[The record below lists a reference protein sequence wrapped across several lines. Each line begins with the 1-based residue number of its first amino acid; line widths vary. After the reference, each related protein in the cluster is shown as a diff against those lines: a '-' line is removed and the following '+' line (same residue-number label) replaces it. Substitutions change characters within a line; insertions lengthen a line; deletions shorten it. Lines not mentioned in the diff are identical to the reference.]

1 MAAKKTLY
9 EILGI
14 SPDANDLDIGL
25 AFQRRSLEI
34 QRTAV
39 GDSNALTFITH
50 ARDTLLDPKRRAA
63 YDATLVTASEKA
75 AAASQPTDLVV
86 EADEDEDEDE
96 GSGAKKKLIPIVGIG
111 VAIALAVFLMSK
123 GGHAPE
129 PPKEQAEAPAPK
141 PAAPAPPKVLR
152 AEEILASSLRAV
164 GRVQSFDMSGKAAPI
179 GLALAVE
186 PGAMVTTCH
195 GISAGSQIVVA
206 VGKETLSGTL
216 TITDEVLDLC
226 KLAVAGLGAAP
237 LAIAAED
244 AKPEDKIYALGANA
258 KGEFALTEGTVKQMR
273 SIPAGKA
280 LELSMPIAP
289 SASGGAIFDKYGKLV
304 AIATTGPGA
313 GGQLAVPAS
322 WIAQMRTRPKD
333 AQ

>member
-14 SPDANDLDIGL
+14 AQDANELDIGL

-34 QRTAV
+34 QRMG

-50 ARDTLLDPKRRAA
+50 ARDTLIDPKRRAA

-75 AAASQPTDLVV
+75 AAASQAPDLIV
-86 EADEDEDEDE
+86 EADADEQGE
-96 GSGAKKKLIPIVGIG
+96 GGAKKKKMIPLVGIG
-111 VAIALAVFLMSK
+111 VAIALAIFIFAKS
-123 GGHAPE
+123 GHSPE

-141 PAAPAPPKVLR
+141 PAPPPPPLKAMK
-152 AEEILASSLRAV
+152 AEDILAASMRAV
-164 GRVQSFDMSGKAAPI
+164 GRVQSFDMSGKATPV

-195 GISAGSQIVVA
+195 GVSAGSQIVVT
-206 VGKETLSGTL
+206 VGKEQLSATL
-216 TITDEVLDLC
+216 TIVDEVLDLC
-226 KLAVAGLGAAP
+226 KLAVSGLTTQP
-237 LAIAAED
+237 LAIAAEE
-244 AKPEDKIYALGANA
+244 AKPEDRIYALGANA
-258 KGEFALTEGTVKQMR
+258 KGEYALTEGTVKQVR
-273 SIPAGKA
+273 AIPAGKA

-289 SASGGAIFDKYGKLV
+289 GASGGAVFDKYGKLV

-322 WIAQMRTRPKD
+322 WIAQMRTRQKD
-333 AQ
+333 AK

>member
-9 EILGI
+9 EILGLQ
-14 SPDANDLDIGL
+14 PDANELDIGL

-34 QRTAV
+34 QRMG

-75 AAASQPTDLVV
+75 EAASQAPDLIV
-86 EADEDEDEDE
+86 EPDADEEEE
-96 GSGAKKKLIPIVGIG
+96 GGGKKKMIPLIV
-111 VAIALAVFLMSK
+111 VAVVAVIALAFWMK
-123 GGHAPE
+123 GGHSPE
-129 PPKEQAEAPAPK
+129 PPKEQAEAPP
-141 PAAPAPPKVLR
+141 PPPPPPPPPKEMK
-152 AEEILASSLRAV
+152 AEDILAASLRGV
-164 GRVQSFDMSGKAAPI
+164 GRVQSFDMSGKATPV

-195 GISAGSQIVVA
+195 GVSAGSQIVVA
-206 VGKETLSGTL
+206 VGKEQLSATL
-216 TITDEVLDLC
+216 TIVDEVLDLC
-226 KLAVAGLGAAP
+226 KLAVSGLATQP

-244 AKPEDKIYALGANA
+244 ARPEDTIYALGANA
-258 KGEFALTEGTVKQMR
+258 KGEFALTEGTVKAVRQ
-273 SIPAGKA
+273 IPAGKA

-289 SASGGAIFDKYGKLV
+289 SASGGAVFDKYGKLV

-313 GGQLAVPAS
+313 GGQLAIPAS
-322 WIAQMRTRPKD
+322 WIAQMRTRQKD
-333 AQ
+333 AK